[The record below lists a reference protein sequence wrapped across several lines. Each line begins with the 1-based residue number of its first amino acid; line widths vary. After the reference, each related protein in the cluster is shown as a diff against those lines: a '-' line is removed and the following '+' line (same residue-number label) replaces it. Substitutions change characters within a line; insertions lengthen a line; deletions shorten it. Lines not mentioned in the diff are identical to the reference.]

1 MHNQRTRVK
10 VTLYPGES
18 YVIFN
23 RETWD
28 YLINVFEELSNQE
41 GLSKDEALG
50 WRDLAEDVA
59 SQVYKNVNETIF
71 EEVDEWQ

>member
-28 YLINVFEELSNQE
+28 YLINVFEELSHQE
-41 GLSKDEALG
+41 GLSQDEALG

-71 EEVDEWQ
+71 EEVDEW